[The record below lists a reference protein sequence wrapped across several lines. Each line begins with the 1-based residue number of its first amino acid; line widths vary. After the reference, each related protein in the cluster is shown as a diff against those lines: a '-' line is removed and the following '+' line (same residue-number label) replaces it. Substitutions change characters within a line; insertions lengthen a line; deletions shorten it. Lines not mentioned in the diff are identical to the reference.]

1 MLTPDN
7 PRVQPHDLEA
17 EQAVLSAILLDS
29 TALSRAQEHLRASD
43 FYNSRH
49 RQIFEAMV
57 ELAGRSEGI
66 DLITLGDLLEQKGE
80 LEKLGGRA
88 AVAELLTTIAS
99 SSNVSHHAGIV
110 REHAILRRLI
120 TLVAEISRRA
130 YEKDAAD
137 ELLSYAEREL
147 FQLAIGRE
155 QRPWC
160 SAAELALETVKYV
173 NDASQRKGE
182 LVGIPTGFSALDKLL
197 GGLQIG
203 RAHV

>member
-66 DLITLGDLLEQKGE
+66 DLITLGDLLEQKGD

-99 SSNVSHHAGIV
+99 ASNVSYHAGFV
-110 REHAILRRLI
+110 RDHAIRRRLI
-120 TLVAEISRRA
+120 TLSAEISRRA

-137 ELLSYAEREL
+137 ELLSHAEREL

-160 SAAELALETVKYV
+160 SAAELALE
-173 NDASQRKGE
+173 
-182 LVGIPTGFSALDKLL
+182 
-197 GGLQIG
+197 
-203 RAHV
+203 